1 MCQTPAVT
9 EALAAPVGEDQ
20 RIAVQR
26 RTLRVL
32 WFSAVLGRGAV
43 SSMFPVSVLA
53 LADLL
58 GSERYA
64 GLSTASSTVGAAVSA
79 GLLAAFMQRR
89 GRAPGL
95 AVGFGVPA
103 LGGLFAIVA
112 IQLGSLALFLA
123 AMVLVGVGTGTA
135 NLARYAAA
143 DLATPERRGRDIG
156 TVIFASTF
164 GAVSFPL
171 FIGVA
176 GSLAERVQLDENA
189 GGFAMS
195 IGLFVAAAIGTW
207 LFMRPDPLVI
217 AGGVVGRRTDQT
229 AEQRADA
236 KADAVG
242 FRQAVGIAWA
252 RPLARLAFVAL
263 IVSQAVMVMVMAMTP
278 LHMKAHGHGIGT
290 VGAVISAHTAGMFAF
305 ASIAGRVSDR
315 LGRLI
320 TIGIGGLTLIAA
332 TVLTALAGEA
342 PRVLMFPGLFLLGLG
357 WSFGVVAG
365 SALLTESVDERDRVA
380 VQGASD
386 VTMNIASG
394 SGALA
399 SGLVLDMAGF
409 HILSMLGMAAAGA
422 LLVHAFFETR
432 LDQARMA

>member
-1 MCQTPAVT
+1 
-9 EALAAPVGEDQ
+9 
-20 RIAVQR
+20 
-26 RTLRVL
+26 
-32 WFSAVLGRGAV
+32 
-43 SSMFPVSVLA
+43 MFPVSVLA
-53 LADLL
+53 LSDLL
-58 GSERYA
+58 GSDRYA

-89 GRAPGL
+89 GRTPGL
-95 AVGFGVPA
+95 TVGFGVPA

-143 DLATPERRGRDIG
+143 DLSTPDRRGRDIG

-171 FIGVA
+171 LIGVA
-176 GSLAERVQLDENA
+176 GSAAERVSLDENA

-195 IGLFVAAAIGTW
+195 IGLFLLAALGTW
-207 LFMRPDPLVI
+207 IFMRPDPLVV
-217 AGGVVGRRTDQT
+217 AGGVIKRDRNASVEDKTK
-229 AEQRADA
+229 A
-236 KADAVG
+236 KAEAVG
-242 FRQAVGIAWA
+242 FRDAVAIAWA
-252 RPLARLAFVAL
+252 RPLARLAFIAL

-305 ASIAGRVSDR
+305 AALAGRVSDR

-320 TIGIGGLTLIAA
+320 TIGIGGVTLIAA

-342 PRVLMFPGLFLLGLG
+342 PRLLMFPGLFLLGLG
-357 WSFGVVAG
+357 WSFGIVAG
-365 SALLTESVDERDRVA
+365 SALLTESVDEKDRVA

-386 VTMNIASG
+386 VSMSIASG
-394 SGALA
+394 TAALA
-399 SGLVLDMAGF
+399 SGVVLDMAGF
-409 HILSMLGMAAAGA
+409 HILSMIGMAAAGA

-432 LDQARMA
+432 LDNARLA